1 MQKRIQNHVKTWDR
15 AFCEINSTIFAK
27 LSTLDVWQG
36 SEYDSVCFFL
46 GSSST
51 HFALLILG
59 MKDEMKNNFVY
70 SHLRKKKTSKE
81 TKKLDILLNFHKTF
95 WFCFFWYPIP
105 IPHWLGILE
114 HFPNIVSQFKFCRKN
129 KGSFMSYLRK
139 ILQD

>member
-1 MQKRIQNHVKTWDR
+1 MQKRNQNHVKTWDR

-70 SHLRKKKTSKE
+70 SHLRKKKQAKKQKNSIFYWIS
-81 TKKLDILLNFHKTF
+81 TKLSDFVSF
-95 WFCFFWYPIP
+95 GFPIP

-114 HFPNIVSQFKFCRKN
+114 YFPNIVSQFKFCRKN
-129 KGSFMSYLRK
+129 KGSFLRK
-139 ILQD
+139 ILRD